1 MERDTDLQC
10 PSCTQRGRKG
20 RAQKQV
26 RVGLGAPLACE
37 PRGRPG
43 QCPLAVGLL
52 TPPVPREANQALLS
66 QNSGL
71 GFYCCSVAKLCHLF
85 ATSWTAAY
93 QASLSFT
100 VSQSLLQLMSIK
112 SVMPSNPLIP
122 CLSLLLLHSILGHV
136 QNSLAQST
144 CSGNVSKVNNCL
156 ASTPIVPSLP
166 PAPLPE
172 SSWKY

>member
-1 MERDTDLQC
+1 MERDTDLQR

-100 VSQSLLQLMSIK
+100 VSQSLLKFMSIEY
-112 SVMPSNPLIP
+112 VMLSNNLILCRPLLPLPSIF
-122 CLSLLLLHSILGHV
+122 HSIRV
-136 QNSLAQST
+136 FSNEST
-144 CSGNVSKVNNCL
+144 LQILVIIN
-156 ASTPIVPSLP
+156 
-166 PAPLPE
+166 
-172 SSWKY
+172 